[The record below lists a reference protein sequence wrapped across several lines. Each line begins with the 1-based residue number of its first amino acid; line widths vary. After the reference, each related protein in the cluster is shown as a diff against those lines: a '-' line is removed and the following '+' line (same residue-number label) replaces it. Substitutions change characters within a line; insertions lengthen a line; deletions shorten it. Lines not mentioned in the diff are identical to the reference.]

1 MSNEFRICDECR
13 MTNVK
18 TLMPKLKKLDP
29 AADIKMGCQSYC
41 GIGYKKS
48 FCIVN
53 GKHVT
58 ALSEEELLEKVEKAV
73 QRAAR
78 RQASTTSS

>member
-1 MSNEFRICDECR
+1 MSNEFRVCDECR

-18 TLMPKLKKLDP
+18 TLLPKLRKLD
-29 AADIKMGCQSYC
+29 ADAEIKLGCQSYC

-58 ALSEEELLEKVEKAV
+58 ALSEDELLEKVEKIV
-73 QRAAR
+73 KRAAR
-78 RQASTTSS
+78 KQASTTT

>member
-18 TLMPKLKKLDP
+18 SLTAKLKKLDP
-29 AADIKMGCQSYC
+29 SAEIKMGCQSYC

-58 ALSEEELLEKVEKAV
+58 ALSEDELLAKVEKTV
-73 QRAAR
+73 QREAR
-78 RQASTTSS
+78 RQAASASN